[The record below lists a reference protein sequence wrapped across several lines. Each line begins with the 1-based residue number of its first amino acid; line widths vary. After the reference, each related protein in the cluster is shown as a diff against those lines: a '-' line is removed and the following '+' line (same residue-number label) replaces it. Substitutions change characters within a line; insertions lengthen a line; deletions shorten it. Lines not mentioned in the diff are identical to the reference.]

1 MADADASKVKN
12 IEYLKKLTDYLN
24 RARPYIP
31 NYAMRAHLG
40 LRNSSGLVEK
50 ANDLAMA
57 KRQKATGWLGQKKA
71 RQV

>member
-24 RARPYIP
+24 RVRPYIP

-40 LRNSSGLVEK
+40 FAVGNVLSDVPPHRSP
-50 ANDLAMA
+50 
-57 KRQKATGWLGQKKA
+57 RA
-71 RQV
+71 RLTHEAPRLELLTF